1 MSRTPWSA
9 NNYHCDPNNRPRLNN
24 EHSTPVR
31 DTREHWEF
39 GGLSPIRNNLPLSD
53 RDTLVRNIRRRLDD
67 STSDD
72 TEDENVDNQIINP
85 GLFAAATGYY
95 AAKRRK

>member
-1 MSRTPWSA
+1 MSRTPWST

-24 EHSTPVR
+24 EHSTPNR
-31 DTREHWEF
+31 GTREHWEF
-39 GGLSPIRNNLPLSD
+39 GGLSSIRNNLPLSHQ
-53 RDTLVRNIRRRLDD
+53 DTLVRNIRRRLDE

-72 TEDENVDNQIINP
+72 SEDENDVNP
-85 GLFAAATGYY
+85 GFNPALFAAAGYY